1 MSNDDSKEKILTT
14 ATATRTPH
22 ANDRDPENDNQHDN
36 DRDYQ
41 HDNHQ
46 DNDQDN
52 KINNRNNKNDE
63 ENKTRWWRKRQR
75 WRRRDDTAADNNNTM
90 AENKNNQPENK
101 ILSIAMM
108 LSILCIIV
116 LESQHLFE
124 NIIVVM
130 VAFSKL
136 QTPLEEFVRPS
147 YDLPSNSVFISIPI
161 PTIPRAIG
169 IGIFSEFR
177 VPEIFQ

>member
-1 MSNDDSKEKILTT
+1 MTT

-130 VAFSKL
+130 VPVENWWLTLRWVVGVIRTQLCETFV
-136 QTPLEEFVRPS
+136 TLEILLGNE
-147 YDLPSNSVFISIPI
+147 
-161 PTIPRAIG
+161 
-169 IGIFSEFR
+169 
-177 VPEIFQ
+177 